1 MLAIENP
8 RANARATHRAAE
20 RRQQVAVGVS
30 PWKGV
35 APRRA
40 AKAATAKGR
49 KREAP
54 ETGSPE
60 TKEIRIFH
68 ERDTK
73 NDEGPLRR

>member
-8 RANARATHRAAE
+8 RANAQATHRAAK

-30 PWKGV
+30 PWKGL

-40 AKAATAKGR
+40 AKAATADSR

-54 ETGSPE
+54 AAGTPE
-60 TKEIRIFH
+60 TREKELS
-68 ERDTK
+68 TK